1 MCVIY
6 GIYYVLVCSFYAYF
20 LDKQFMLLKNRKT
33 NNPVKKWAEDQNR
46 HFSEEGIQIDNK
58 HTKRCSTS
66 LIIREIQI
74 KTTTRYHHT
83 WSEWPVSKSLQ
94 TINAREAVEKGKPS
108 FIIGGNE
115 N

>member
-6 GIYYVLVCSFYAYF
+6 GLYYVVVCSFYAYF
-20 LDKQFMLLKNRKT
+20 LDKQLMLFKNRKT
-33 NNPVKKWAEDQNR
+33 NNPVKKWTEELNR
-46 HFSEEGIQIDNK
+46 RFSKESIQIDNK
-58 HTKRCSTS
+58 YIKRCSTS
-66 LIIREIQI
+66 LVIREIQI

-94 TINAREAVEKGKPS
+94 TINAREAVEKRKPS
-108 FIIGGNE
+108 YTIGGNE

>member
-6 GIYYVLVCSFYAYF
+6 GIYYVLVCSFNAYF
-20 LDKQFMLLKNRKT
+20 VDKQFMLLKNRKT

-94 TINAREAVEKGKPS
+94 TINAREAVEKRKPS